1 MDRDSVKEY
10 FCNDESWKQGGKT
23 ILTDYLCYDNL
34 LKVINNRIIIE
45 YFADWVRVAL
55 NREAGERP
63 ALSRSCNVEST
74 SIRHWETGKA
84 RETRKQSQKNCPI
97 GTLYRPCE
105 RQEGTIIFMCFVCLF
120 AGEQEGFFVCFLWC
134 AFLVLYLTMHQSY

>member
-1 MDRDSVKEY
+1 M
-10 FCNDESWKQGGKT
+10 
-23 ILTDYLCYDNL
+23 TDYLCYDNL
-34 LKVINNRIIIE
+34 LKVIGSKNTIE
-45 YFADWVRVAL
+45 YFANRVRIAL

-105 RQEGTIIFMCFVCLF
+105 RQEGAIIFVSFVCLF
-120 AGEQEGFFVCFLWC
+120 AVGSKKAFYFDVGETEYAKEDFDFWAIGSC
-134 AFLVLYLTMHQSY
+134 AYLRIW

>member
-1 MDRDSVKEY
+1 M
-10 FCNDESWKQGGKT
+10 
-23 ILTDYLCYDNL
+23 
-34 LKVINNRIIIE
+34 RIT
-45 YFADWVRVAL
+45 L

-105 RQEGTIIFMCFVCLF
+105 RQEGTIIFICIFYAFLPESKKVFYLHGVCTSLCAIF
-120 AGEQEGFFVCFLWC
+120 RSCHDAAIMLAFWKQNVSVGLCRARTLFLWC
-134 AFLVLYLTMHQSY
+134 MDVYGLCLLKGEIVNEKEDS

>member
-1 MDRDSVKEY
+1 MLRII
-10 FCNDESWKQGGKT
+10 G
-23 ILTDYLCYDNL
+23 LTECLCYDNL

-45 YFADWVRVAL
+45 YFADRVRVAL

-120 AGEQEGFFVCFLWC
+120 AGEQEGFWFASYGVLFL
-134 AFLVLYLTMHQSY
+134 YSI

>member
-1 MDRDSVKEY
+1 MLRII
-10 FCNDESWKQGGKT
+10 G
-23 ILTDYLCYDNL
+23 LTECLCYDNL

-45 YFADWVRVAL
+45 YLADRVRVAL

-84 RETRKQSQKNCPI
+84 RKTRKQSQKNCPI

-120 AGEQEGFFVCFLWC
+120 AGEQEGFLFC
-134 AFLVLYLTMHQSY
+134 AFSAVNVSRLALSLRPDKVMGNMDGEIPCD

>member
-1 MDRDSVKEY
+1 M
-10 FCNDESWKQGGKT
+10 
-23 ILTDYLCYDNL
+23 
-34 LKVINNRIIIE
+34 RI
-45 YFADWVRVAL
+45 AL

-105 RQEGTIIFMCFVCLF
+105 RQEGTIIFMCIFYAFLP
-120 AGEQEGFFVCFLWC
+120 EMQEGFLFAWCVYVSLCDFRSCLNTAIMLAFWKQNVSAGMCRTWILFLWC
-134 AFLVLYLTMHQSY
+134 MYGLYLVKGEIVNEKEDS

>member
-10 FCNDESWKQGGKT
+10 FCNESWKQGIKT
-23 ILTDYLCYDNL
+23 TLTECLCYDNL

-63 ALSRSCNVEST
+63 ALSRSCNAEST
-74 SIRHWETGKA
+74 SICHWETGKA
-84 RETRKQSQKNCPI
+84 GKTRMQSQKNCPI
-97 GTLYRPCE
+97 GTPRSFLRATG
-105 RQEGTIIFMCFVCLF
+105 RHFLCFVCLF
-120 AGEQEGFFVCFLWC
+120 ALLAKRFFI
-134 AFLVLYLTMHQSY
+134 